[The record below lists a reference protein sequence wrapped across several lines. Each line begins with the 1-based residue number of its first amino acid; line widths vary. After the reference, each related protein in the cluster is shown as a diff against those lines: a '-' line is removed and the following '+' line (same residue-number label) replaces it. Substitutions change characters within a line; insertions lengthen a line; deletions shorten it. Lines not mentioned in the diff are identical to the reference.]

1 MITGKTMKNWI
12 AALLVLGPSVVLA
25 EVDGAEIKLCL
36 NTKIEYNQPA
46 AECVTEALQACF
58 EIDDKHVNTK
68 TDCYLSAKSDF
79 ATLNAGRI
87 DELQSALDA
96 QKYQIVEISTR
107 YDILGNL
114 MQCDRLHEMN
124 LVMQEDADAINLQNF
139 RCQATAM
146 GMAYVKL
153 YVQSQGLGR

>member
-1 MITGKTMKNWI
+1 MKILIAVLI
-12 AALLVLGPSVVLA
+12 AALPSVTLA
-25 EVDGAEIKLCL
+25 DVDGAAVDLCL
-36 NTKIEYNQPA
+36 ETQITQNQPA
-46 AECVTEALQACF
+46 VDCVTQALQTCF
-58 EIDDKHVNTK
+58 QIDDKHVSTK
-68 TDCYLSAKSDF
+68 TECYLSAKSDF
-79 ATLNAGRI
+79 ATLNAGRV
-87 DELQSALDA
+87 DALQSVLDA

-114 MQCDRLHEMN
+114 LQCDRLHEMN

-146 GMAYVKL
+146 GMAYAKL

>member
-1 MITGKTMKNWI
+1 
-12 AALLVLGPSVVLA
+12 
-25 EVDGAEIKLCL
+25 
-36 NTKIEYNQPA
+36 
-46 AECVTEALQACF
+46 VTEVLQVCF
-58 EIDDKHVNTK
+58 QIDDKHVNSK

-79 ATLNAGRI
+79 ATLNAGHI

-146 GMAYVKL
+146 GMAYAKL

>member
-1 MITGKTMKNWI
+1 MKKVF
-12 AALLVLGPSVVLA
+12 AALFGVIPVCAVA
-25 EVDGAEIKLCL
+25 EFDQQSLMMCL
-36 NTKIEYNQPA
+36 NTKIEYNLPA
-46 AECVTEALQACF
+46 AECVTEALQACLQ
-58 EIDDKHVNTK
+58 IDDKHVNTK
-68 TDCYLSAKSDF
+68 TDCFLTAKSEF

-87 DELQSALDA
+87 EELQSALDA

-124 LVMQEDADAINLQNF
+124 LVMQEDANAINLQNF

-146 GMAYVKL
+146 GMAFAKL